1 MKRVVCNLLLDIKNT
16 NIKIYIKK
24 INRNRIM
31 LIICFIICVLGVL
44 ILKAGTGSTVS
55 AFVTKKDYISFDSIN
70 NVARQYRSNSK
81 KGKCVTIMPKKQEL
95 DNVPKSN
102 KKTKYIKI
110 NYKLGRGDNSLLNY
124 KKIKRS
130 QCPYELKPATC
141 NNYKFEGWY
150 SDLDFTHKVDIIN
163 KEMPDNMTLYAKW
176 TFEID
181 NEKNIQNFPY
191 KSSIFDDSSK
201 EWLKYCDY
209 SLLPIKIPG
218 MPDTRKYD
226 YKNNY
231 IDSKFQIPQ
240 GICITNDYI
249 LVTAYSG
256 EKNKMGSLFVFDKN
270 SMEYLV
276 TLGMDPNSHLGGIA
290 FDGDNVW
297 ICNSHDMAIER
308 ISYDFIKLMATTKK
322 GKTINASKIVDKYKV
337 VNTPS
342 SITYHAG
349 RLWIV
354 THNVFFNSKLYAYYY
369 NGNALKTLNSYL
381 IPPQVQGIAFTDKGK
396 VVLSTSYGR
405 TIGSHLKIYN
415 NIAEMA
421 ANPKKLV
428 LDIEMPPGS
437 ESIDVD
443 GENNIYVVFETASK
457 KYFEGTDGGG
467 KSLSPIDKILKV
479 FIENI

>member
-55 AFVTKKDYISFDSIN
+55 AFVTKKGYISFDSIN
-70 NVARQYRSNSK
+70 NIARQYRSNSK
-81 KGKCVTIMPKKQEL
+81 KGKCVTIMSKKQDL

-256 EKNKMGSLFVFDKN
+256 EKNKMG
-270 SMEYLV
+270 
-276 TLGMDPNSHLGGIA
+276 
-290 FDGDNVW
+290 
-297 ICNSHDMAIER
+297 
-308 ISYDFIKLMATTKK
+308 
-322 GKTINASKIVDKYKV
+322 
-337 VNTPS
+337 
-342 SITYHAG
+342 
-349 RLWIV
+349 
-354 THNVFFNSKLYAYYY
+354 
-369 NGNALKTLNSYL
+369 
-381 IPPQVQGIAFTDKGK
+381 
-396 VVLSTSYGR
+396 
-405 TIGSHLKIYN
+405 
-415 NIAEMA
+415 
-421 ANPKKLV
+421 
-428 LDIEMPPGS
+428 
-437 ESIDVD
+437 
-443 GENNIYVVFETASK
+443 
-457 KYFEGTDGGG
+457 
-467 KSLSPIDKILKV
+467 
-479 FIENI
+479 